1 MHLIIIINKH
11 SMKHSKGYVFEAKD
25 DDLYQNSL
33 A

>member
-25 DDLYQNSL
+25 D
-33 A
+33 